1 MFLGHYGLAL
11 AATRVAPRTS
21 LGSLIFAAQF
31 LDLLWP
37 VLLLLGLEQVRIVP
51 GLMAMSDLDFVSYP
65 ISHSFATTLGWAALV
80 GVATFLRRRDRRAA
94 WVLAALVASHWLLDA
109 PMHRPD
115 LPLWPGSGLLVGGG
129 LWNSVAATWALE
141 AGLFVGGIALYVR
154 GTRARDRIGH
164 WALWAMLALLAVFFA
179 GAGEPPPSER
189 ILALVTLT
197 LWLFIPWGAWISRHR
212 EPTHRTPAPHPDPL
226 PEVPHADSA
235 A

>member
-11 AATRVAPRTS
+11 AAARVAPRTS
-21 LGSLIFAAQF
+21 LGTLIFAAQF

-65 ISHSFATTLGWAALV
+65 ISHSLVTTLGWAALI
-80 GVATFLRRRDRRAA
+80 GGAAFLLVRDRRAA
-94 WVLAALVASHWLLDA
+94 GVLGALVASHWLLDA

-115 LPLWPGSGLLVGGG
+115 LPLWPGASRLVGGG

-141 AGLFVGGIALYVR
+141 AGLFAMGIALYVR
-154 GTRARDRIGH
+154 GTRARDRTGR
-164 WALWAMLALLAVFFA
+164 WALWAMLALLVVSFVGA
-179 GAGEPPPSER
+179 GAPPPSER
-189 ILALVTLT
+189 VLALVTLT
-197 LWLFIPWGAWISRHR
+197 LWLFVPWGAWISRHR
-212 EPTHRTPAPHPDPL
+212 EPATPAPHPDPL
-226 PEVPHADSA
+226 PEVPHADPA

>member
-21 LGSLIFAAQF
+21 LGSLILAAQF

-37 VLLLLGLEQVRIVP
+37 VLLLLGLEQVRIMP

-65 ISHSFATTLGWAALV
+65 ISHSLVTTLGWAALI
-80 GVATFLRRRDRRAA
+80 GGAAFLWQRDRRAA
-94 WVLAALVASHWLLDA
+94 WVLGALVASHWLLDA

-115 LPLWPGSGLLVGGG
+115 LPLWPGSGTLVGGG

-141 AGLFVGGIALYVR
+141 AGLFAVGIALYVR
-154 GTRARDRIGH
+154 GTRARDRTGR
-164 WALWAMLALLAVFFA
+164 WALWAMLALLAVSFA
-179 GAGEPPPSER
+179 GAGAPPPSER
-189 ILALVTLT
+189 ILALMTLA
-197 LWLFIPWGAWISRHR
+197 LWLFVPWGAWISRHR
-212 EPTHRTPAPHPDPL
+212 EPTQQALAPHPDPL